1 VNVDRLLTSVATVD
15 FVAPTGAAD
24 AFGDPT
30 EVVTTVTFKAWL
42 SQTQRSDDTV
52 NANTQIGKFAI
63 YLDSSAAAV
72 QGFDRVTVDGVVYE
86 LDGPPWP
93 ALNPRTRQITHV
105 ECTGSVVR

>member
-1 VNVDRLLTSVATVD
+1 MNVEHLLTSVATVD
-15 FVAPTGAAD
+15 LVTTTGPVD

-42 SQTQRSDDTV
+42 SQTSRFDETA
-52 NANTQIGKFAI
+52 NANSQIQKLAI
-63 YLDSSAAAV
+63 YLDASAADV
-72 QGFDRVTVDGVVYE
+72 QGFDRVTINGVVYE

-105 ECTGSVVR
+105 ECSASRSQ